1 LPQCLAGPAYPP
13 QRPYPDPIQ
22 HELDPQYST
31 LNKFGQTIS
40 DGLGNLLPHKECMKK
55 AIFKSI
61 FKIQS
66 LTRNVFLTVAADLQ
80 ALLVV
85 LQADVRA
92 ELLDIRPEPGEFSR
106 KRD

>member
-1 LPQCLAGPAYPP
+1 
-13 QRPYPDPIQ
+13 
-22 HELDPQYST
+22 
-31 LNKFGQTIS
+31 
-40 DGLGNLLPHKECMKK
+40 MKK

-106 KRD
+106 KRDQLNTFTYPQRGGLNAKTSKS